1 MALESLEDFMKI
13 WMGRPVDFDGVYP
26 NQCVDLV
33 QLFNRDAVG
42 APPLI
47 GNASD
52 IWNTYPQAF
61 YRRVP
66 NDPLNI
72 PSPGSVIIWGQNATV
87 GTGIYGHIAIFVHGD
102 AHTFVSCDVNW
113 PEGSNCHLQNH
124 SYDGVIGWLV
134 PLRNVSEAPPKPAPQ
149 PAPAALGAD
158 DYAAATWV
166 SALQKMTAGVPVAQC
181 AARKAEVETWL
192 KAHP

>member
-1 MALESLEDFMKI
+1 MPLITLEQYLAQRLGTS
-13 WMGRPVDFDGVYP
+13 PDFDGYYGA
-26 NQCVDLV
+26 QCMDNA
-33 QLFNRDAVG
+33 QMFNRDCVG
-42 APPLI
+42 GPPLI
-47 GNASD
+47 GNAID
-52 IWNTYPQAF
+52 VWNTYPQAF

-66 NDPLNI
+66 NDPLNV
-72 PSPGSVIIWGQNATV
+72 PSPGSVVIWAQNATV

-134 PLRNVSEAPPKPAPQ
+134 PLRNVSGAPPKPAPQ

-166 SALQKMTAGVPVAQC
+166 SSLQKMTAGVPVAQC
-181 AARKAEVETWL
+181 AARKADVLTWL
-192 KAHP
+192 KTHG